1 MGEVSRAPGSGGGLG
16 GGALQISKLA
26 GGCLCAAGR
35 IGCLASL
42 FRWVAV
48 QVVVLLR
55 NLML

>member
-1 MGEVSRAPGSGGGLG
+1 MSRAPGSGGGLG